1 QLPRGRVVG
10 MDPVRKA
17 RHLHPGWWTLVLV
30 VTVVAVV
37 LVCSAMYAGSFKSY
51 DRVTLTSDRAGL
63 VREAGA
69 RVKMRGVEVGRVAS
83 VTGTA
88 GPASLTLELFPE

>member
-17 RHLHPGWWTLVLV
+17 RHLHPGWWTLILI
-30 VTVVAVV
+30 VTVGAVV

-51 DRVTLTSDRAGL
+51 DRVTLTSDRSGL
-63 VREAGA
+63 VMEPGA
-69 RVKMRGVEVGRVAS
+69 RVKMRGVEVGRVSS
-83 VTGTA
+83 VTGPA
-88 GPASLTLELFPE
+88 GPARFTLASLPH